1 VTRGQDQTIFSVGI
15 LVQDQLEG
23 QLPRLLIAVPILLQE
38 MQVTINQATI
48 NQATIN
54 QLTHLHQINKVQHP
68 HLVEVMQVLPKETR
82 SIHQQMLIVPT
93 HSTDHHQIMYL
104 KEAHIIQSVAK
115 LLIMKN
121 KWK

>member
-54 QLTHLHQINKVQHP
+54 QLTHLHQINKV
-68 HLVEVMQVLPKETR
+68 
-82 SIHQQMLIVPT
+82 
-93 HSTDHHQIMYL
+93 
-104 KEAHIIQSVAK
+104 
-115 LLIMKN
+115 
-121 KWK
+121 

>member
-1 VTRGQDQTIFSVGI
+1 MTRGQDQTIFSVGI

>member
-1 VTRGQDQTIFSVGI
+1 MTRGQDQTIFSVGI

-23 QLPRLLIAVPILLQE
+23 QLLHLLQE
-38 MQVTINQATI
+38 MQITINQAPI

-54 QLTHLHQINKVQHP
+54 QLTHFHQINKVQHL

-93 HSTDHHQIMYL
+93 HSIDHHQIMYL